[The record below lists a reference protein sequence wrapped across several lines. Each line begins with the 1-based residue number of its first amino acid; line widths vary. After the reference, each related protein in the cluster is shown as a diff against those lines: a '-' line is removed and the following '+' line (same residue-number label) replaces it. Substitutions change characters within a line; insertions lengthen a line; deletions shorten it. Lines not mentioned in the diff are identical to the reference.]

1 MIVHNGQSG
10 IIMFHD
16 IVDNNADKVTI
27 IKMAGD
33 SIIIITTMLIN
44 NGYDMIWWI
53 KAHEG

>member
-1 MIVHNGQSG
+1 
-10 IIMFHD
+10 MFHD

-44 NGYDMIWWI
+44 NGYDMADKGSWGLIVVNN
-53 KAHEG
+53 G